1 MDVDHKGACCTGE
14 TVIGH
19 HPDHVWQTKSGHNTD
34 DSQRDYELIESDA
47 SFLVLHGCH
56 RPESK
61 RYQQGNVPRVKDVG
75 WVNQRVVR
83 CPAVVP

>member
-1 MDVDHKGACCTGE
+1 
-14 TVIGH
+14 
-19 HPDHVWQTKSGHNTD
+19 
-34 DSQRDYELIESDA
+34 
-47 SFLVLHGCH
+47 VLHGCH

-83 CPAVVP
+83 CPALVP